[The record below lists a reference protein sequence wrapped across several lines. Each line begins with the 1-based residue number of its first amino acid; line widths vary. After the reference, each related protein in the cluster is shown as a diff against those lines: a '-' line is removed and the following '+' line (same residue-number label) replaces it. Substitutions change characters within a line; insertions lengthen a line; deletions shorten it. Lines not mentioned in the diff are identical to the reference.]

1 MSIRH
6 EHNNGMALQVL
17 FDDYLILSPLCMD
30 FKLSFGNAMFV

>member
-17 FDDYLILSPLCMD
+17 FDDYLILSPFWTC
-30 FKLSFGNAMFV
+30 FKRSFGHAIFV